1 VSKSQLIYTIILK
14 DFQYFQ
20 KTIDIRDIYEEKV
33 VPAEGTIKQCLI
45 VRRKPLTLNEIY
57 NDVDKYSNLEYN
69 FNYKKQEAMD
79 TKTFKQLARSLVD
92 FFYPLVEASLFTHEG
107 EIIEILNPF
116 SSHKEDQTAGLEVLK
131 KGGTSHEV
139 LISGDRIKQMIHP
152 IYDGGFLRLRYD
164 TSKLHHLKDQLE
176 LLLEHPLAMSE
187 NVNEWQTNVDQLI
200 AQYLKAHQ
208 TTMQAAT
215 IKQKR
220 EMIAQLNS
228 KKLFEF
234 KEASA
239 YIATKMQI
247 SRATIYNYLKTISSF
262 EQVQIH
268 QVDAFTDKKFGGNP
282 AGVVLDA
289 EQLDESLMRKITR
302 ELNLS
307 ETSFVLPSKR
317 ADFRLRYFTPTGHEI
332 SFCGHSTV
340 GALFVIAHEKRYQ
353 IDCPGIYDFN
363 VETLSGTLKMQ
374 TIIDQDEKIR
384 VTYEPPKAKLR
395 QPKISHEMVA
405 KAAGIRIDLIDQTI
419 PITYD
424 ATSKTLFIAMKS
436 LDGLKQMQCNF
447 KSMASFSKDHDL
459 IVLCFLTRETFNPK
473 NQIHMRCFA
482 PLVGINEDP
491 FTGSV
496 LGGLT
501 VYADQ
506 FHLLPP
512 KSDSFKVEQGHFLE
526 RPGLVEVKFSKLK
539 DVYHII
545 VCAQAVHCFS
555 TEINLT

>member
-1 VSKSQLIYTIILK
+1 M
-14 DFQYFQ
+14 
-20 KTIDIRDIYEEKV
+20 DI
-33 VPAEGTIKQCLI
+33 
-45 VRRKPLTLNEIY
+45 
-57 NDVDKYSNLEYN
+57 
-69 FNYKKQEAMD
+69 
-79 TKTFKQLARSLVD
+79 KTFKPLARSLVD
-92 FFYPLVEASLFTHEG
+92 FFYPLVEATLFTNEG
-107 EIIEILNPF
+107 EIVEILNPF
-116 SSHKEDQTAGLEVLK
+116 SSLKEDQTSELEVLK
-131 KGGTSHEV
+131 KGGSCHEV
-139 LISGDRIKQMIHP
+139 LKSGDRLKLMLQP
-152 IYDGGFLRLRYD
+152 INDTEGELRGFLRLRYD
-164 TSKLHHLKDQLE
+164 TSKLHDLKDQLD
-176 LLLEHPLAMSE
+176 LLLQQPFQPPSSE
-187 NVNEWQTNVDQLI
+187 NVNEWQINVDQLI
-200 AQYLKAHQ
+200 AQYLKTHQ

-220 EMIAQLNS
+220 EMIAQLNG

-234 KEASA
+234 KEASS

-262 EQVQIH
+262 QQVQIH

-289 EQLDESLMRKITR
+289 EQLDESWMRKITR

-307 ETSFVLPSKR
+307 ETSFILPSKR
-317 ADFRLRYFTPTGHEI
+317 ADFRMRYFTPTGHEI

-340 GALFVIAHEKRYQ
+340 GALFVIAHEKRYHV
-353 IDCPGIYDFN
+353 DHPGTYDFN
-363 VETLSGTLKMQ
+363 VETLSGILKMQ
-374 TIIDQDEKIR
+374 AIVDRDEKIR
-384 VTYEPPKAKLR
+384 VTYEPPLPKLR
-395 QPKISHEMVA
+395 QPKITHEMVA
-405 KAAGIRIDLIDQTI
+405 KAAGIHLELIDQTI

-424 ATSKTLFIAMKS
+424 AASKTLFIAMQS

-447 KSMASFSKDHDL
+447 KSLTGFSKDLDL
-459 IVLCFLTRETFNPK
+459 IALCFLTKETFDPK

-501 VYADQ
+501 VYAHQ

-512 KSDSFKVEQGHFLE
+512 RTEFFKVEQGHFLE
-526 RPGLVEVKFSKLK
+526 RPGLVEVKFSTQD
-539 DVYHII
+539 DVYNIK